1 MARALAA
8 EAGCYEAWR
17 AAALSGVPVSTV
29 YYWARTELIV
39 PSISPTKEMLWSYGD
54 LMALRIVSWLRH
66 TKRVENGLVYW
77 DGQDWTG
84 AHDDIVRRS
93 PMREVRR
100 ALVWL
105 DKLDLDI
112 WRDGAEAESP
122 SPLLVDRS
130 GKVWIRTERG
140 LTNTHGQWTVDLPAE
155 LFNLL
160 APFEPA
166 GHRGPNLLKPRPSL
180 RIVPLKVAGGTPCRW
195 LANNITLSCSVAQE
209 RIRVGGHRRHVRYFS
224 TKRGGCHRSRE
235 PALGLGPGRVSGECP
250 GFVSHWIKTSHP
262 SFLASRNC
270 YLRSK

>member
-93 PMREVRR
+93 PMHEVRR
-100 ALVWL
+100 ALALL

-155 LFNLL
+155 FFNLL
-160 APFEPA
+160 APFELA

-180 RIVPLKVAGGTPCRW
+180 RIVPLKVAGEPHVVGSR
-195 LANNITLSCSVAQE
+195 ITSRSLVAL
-209 RIRVGGHRRHVRYFS
+209 H
-224 TKRGGCHRSRE
+224 KRGFESAAIADMYGISPQSVGDAIDLE
-235 PALGLGPGRVSGECP
+235 NQLSASAL
-250 GFVSHWIKTSHP
+250 
-262 SFLASRNC
+262 AA
-270 YLRSK
+270 